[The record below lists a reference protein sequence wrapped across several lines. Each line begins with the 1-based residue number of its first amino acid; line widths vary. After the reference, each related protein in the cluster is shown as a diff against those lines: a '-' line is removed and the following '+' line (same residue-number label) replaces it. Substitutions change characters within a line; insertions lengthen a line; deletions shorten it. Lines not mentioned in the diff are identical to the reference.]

1 MQTVTVDCPREE
13 AGAAVRAAFERT
25 DAIRVYYVGENRAI
39 GKTGVGRVSW
49 GERVVVEFTGTG
61 DGRTEF
67 SVRAG
72 REIRRNLTADPS
84 TVESAVL
91 GHLARARSGQDAAE
105 ASGVTDTREVTHPD
119 DLPSG
124 RRAVLLFLG
133 LFLPLVSV
141 PAALLGANAVG
152 AIASVSLV
160 RLPLFLG
167 LFLLW
172 VALVGG
178 LGLLVTWYHEGTLRQ
193 RLPV

>member
-1 MQTVTVDCPREE
+1 MQTVTVDCSREE
-13 AGAAVRAAFERT
+13 VGAVVRAAFERT
-25 DAIRVYYVGENRAI
+25 DAIRVYYVGENHAI

-61 DGRTEF
+61 DGRTEL
-67 SVRAG
+67 SVRAE
-72 REIRRNLTADPS
+72 REVRKNVTAAPE

-91 GHLARARSGQDAAE
+91 DQLARARSGQNAAE
-105 ASGVTDTREVTHPD
+105 ASGLTDTREVMHPD

-124 RRAVLLFLG
+124 RRAALLFLG
-133 LFLPLVSV
+133 LFLSLVSV

-152 AIASVSLV
+152 AIASGSLV

-167 LFLLW
+167 LFLIW
-172 VALVGG
+172 VLLVGG
-178 LGLLVTWYHEGTLRQ
+178 VGIAVTWYEEGTLQQ